1 MKRYWYKRILI
12 MVLVFAVSV
21 GGGYYLIQY
30 KQETLN
36 KEVSVNTSGTMV
48 IPGGMPVGIY
58 LETEGVL
65 VLGTDKIKAE
75 DGMEYEPAAHL
86 VKEGDYIVGM
96 DEEEIHNK
104 TELIEMVD
112 KLEFI

>member
-65 VLGTDKIKAE
+65 VLGTDKIKADRKSTRLNSSHSGE
-75 DGMEYEPAAHL
+75 SRMPSSA
-86 VKEGDYIVGM
+86 
-96 DEEEIHNK
+96 
-104 TELIEMVD
+104 
-112 KLEFI
+112 